1 MDKKQDQSEENDLFS
16 NIPLELMIEILLKLP
31 AKSIANLIFVSKHW
45 SSIILDKDF
54 TELYL
59 TRSSTLPRLLF
70 QVSVSRLKMQ
80 FLHSSSLEGPSCD
93 HHRVAVTLNHDLEY
107 RFSPPVRGLICC
119 LNGTK
124 VLIGNPS
131 TGEFVT
137 LPKLKTKKRFIDRV
151 SFFGYDPVNDLYKVL
166 CITQLYVHFI
176 DDIRIIRTEEHQ
188 VFTLGAKQEWRMIEC
203 KHHHYLADPEKKGI
217 CMDGV
222 VYYVARINHK
232 LLSLI
237 SFNLRSEEFN
247 VIKFPKDVKHIW
259 SSNLVNYNGK
269 IDT

>member
-1 MDKKQDQSEENDLFS
+1 M
-16 NIPLELMIEILLKLP
+16 
-31 AKSIANLIFVSKHW
+31 
-45 SSIILDKDF
+45 
-54 TELYL
+54 
-59 TRSSTLPRLLF
+59 
-70 QVSVSRLKMQ
+70 
-80 FLHSSSLEGPSCD
+80 
-93 HHRVAVTLNHDLEY
+93 
-107 RFSPPVRGLICC
+107 
-119 LNGTK
+119 
-124 VLIGNPS
+124 
-131 TGEFVT
+131 
-137 LPKLKTKKRFIDRV
+137 
-151 SFFGYDPVNDLYKVL
+151 
-166 CITQLYVHFI
+166 TQLYVHFI

-269 IDT
+269 IALTSYSCNGTLDLWVMKDDASKQEWSKASLLVPCWTDLVGDQSFRFKGTLSTGELTFAPCFITDPFFFICYDLKEKSARKVVIEGLGDDYVNVSLDHVESPMFLPKVCLSDDE